1 MWGGLGAGRRFP
13 VGAAYPPEG
22 TVGAAGRIWREA
34 GGPGDVGLHW
44 PAEAEGQAPPCAIRS
59 EGDCC
64 RTKTKRG
71 RRFRGPP
78 LLDLQVVTG
87 IGRWACWE
95 GLGVTWASPSSS
107 RRPQEEGTAR
117 AGAGERLA
125 ALAPED
131 WAGGW
136 VQVQT
141 QSQGLWP
148 APSPQPQK
156 LGNSRNRTEWW
167 ERKE

>member
-1 MWGGLGAGRRFP
+1 MVGMLGRLGGDMGQ
-13 VGAAYPPEG
+13 PP
-22 TVGAAGRIWREA
+22 
-34 GGPGDVGLHW
+34 P
-44 PAEAEGQAPPCAIRS
+44 
-59 EGDCC
+59 
-64 RTKTKRG
+64 
-71 RRFRGPP
+71 
-78 LLDLQVVTG
+78 
-87 IGRWACWE
+87 
-95 GLGVTWASPSSS
+95 
-107 RRPQEEGTAR
+107 PQEEGTAR